1 MKAIILTSVL
11 TAFLSVTSLYAGEPK
26 TKVYSNEETSAT
38 GVIKELISY
47 DTELG
52 CPIDKAIYH
61 YNPDG
66 LLQKKTLYKWDRNA
80 GWIGSQKYDYEC
92 NGDGKII
99 NLIYTEWNDKLN
111 TWSCRSEQL
120 VHIYDTE
127 GELLATK
134 QIHINNDSTYLMS
147 QK

>member
-1 MKAIILTSVL
+1 MKTIILTSVL

-26 TKVYSNEETSAT
+26 TRVYSNEEISAT
-38 GVIKELISY
+38 GVVKELISY
-47 DTELG
+47 DTEMGGPL
-52 CPIDKAIYH
+52 DKTIYY
-61 YNPDG
+61 YNQDG
-66 LLQKKTLYKWDRNA
+66 LLQKKALYKWDGNT

-120 VHIYDTE
+120 VHIYDSE

-134 QIHINNDSTYLMS
+134 QIHINNDTNYLMS